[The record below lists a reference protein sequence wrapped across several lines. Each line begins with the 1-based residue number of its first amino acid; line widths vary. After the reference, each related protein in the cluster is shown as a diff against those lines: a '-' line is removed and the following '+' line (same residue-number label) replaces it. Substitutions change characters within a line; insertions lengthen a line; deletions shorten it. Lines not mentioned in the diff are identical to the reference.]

1 MQSPKQGPPKG
12 TVKMWT
18 AVAESIVQEAGVS
31 GLEETVASVLHAR
44 AFRHFA
50 EGLRQYLAIRLGSAE
65 GADVALRRLRLVA
78 SEWPSA
84 ELVAPP
90 GPRARLYRKAR
101 ELAAAQRGAS
111 GDVSAATRGA
121 LPWKMPGRGIPL
133 VYGRALGE
141 VRAMPTED
149 AELLELRYAR
159 ELAEDEIAYVTGLEP
174 AQITAALS
182 DAEKRAEV
190 MLGKHP
196 PSAIPGLA
204 GALIE
209 AFSIEPP
216 AAVSTM
222 VKLAE
227 EPGGIEQGTILGGR
241 YKLDQRVGAGAFGEV
256 YKASDT
262 EVPGHVVALK
272 LLHQPALSETAKA
285 NALRELNLIA
295 SVFHPSIVQ
304 FKDHGW
310 FAGRLWFVMPWYDGE
325 PLEKRIMR
333 DALTRAEARTI
344 FEPIGR
350 ALASMHA
357 SRIRHQDIKPDN
369 IFLARLKT
377 STRATSED
385 VLPVLLDLGV
395 AAKDTEM
402 ILAGTPLY
410 FPPEIAAQ
418 FSDVGKK
425 YPVTLAADVFSLA
438 LTIRNSLEPD
448 TQEEVPGSAIEA
460 FIAYRAEN
468 VPSPPTSK
476 DLRYLKP
483 SFERW
488 LNADPARRPTAD
500 ELVLE
505 LAQLTEPEE
514 RRARRAKTLRW
525 LVPLLVVLAV
535 IGGATFYALRKEAEV
550 NAIHAAQARAEAS
563 NARAETTE
571 VRADLAI
578 TQARQQALQDDNGS
592 LQDLIR
598 RNNFSQ
604 EQLVRELATT
614 QAQVR
619 RLGEA
624 VERADARERTT
635 REQLAVAEQRSTQL
649 TAEVA
654 QLRAARESAEQR
666 VAQLSGDVGRM
677 RQEAVTR
684 DGELSQARSDAERTA
699 RELAD
704 ARTQASATTAQ
715 LEAVRTQ
722 LEVLRTQLASADQ
735 RARDAEGATAEQ
747 RRENDRIRAQLAS
760 RTTPAQPTPAQPT
773 PAPGPADPTPPAQ
786 PTDTV
791 QIQPAPGVVPAATTG
806 IVPTPEPFRGRRRR
820 P

>member
-1 MQSPKQGPPKG
+1 MRSPEQGPPKG

-50 EGLRQYLAIRLGSAE
+50 EGLRQYLTIRLGSTE
-65 GADVALRRLRLVA
+65 VADVVLRRLRLVA
-78 SEWPSA
+78 GEWPSE

-90 GPRARLYRKAR
+90 GPRARLYRTAR
-101 ELAAAQRGAS
+101 ELASAQRGA
-111 GDVSAATRGA
+111 GGEVSAATRGA

-141 VRAMPTED
+141 VRAMPAADT
-149 AELLELRYAR
+149 ELLELRYAR
-159 ELAEDEIAYVTGLEP
+159 ELSEDEIAHVTGLDQ
-174 AQITAALS
+174 ARVTALLA
-182 DAEKRAEV
+182 DAEKRAEAL
-190 MLGKHP
+190 LGKNP
-196 PSAIPGLA
+196 PSAIPGLG

-222 VKLAE
+222 VKLE
-227 EPGGIEQGTILGGR
+227 DEGGGVEQGTILGGR
-241 YKLDQRVGAGAFGEV
+241 YKLDKRVGAGAFGEV

-272 LLHQPALSETAKA
+272 LLHQPALSENAKS

-325 PLEKRIMR
+325 PLEKRISR
-333 DALTRAEARTI
+333 DALTRAEARAI
-344 FEPIGR
+344 FEPVGR
-350 ALASMHA
+350 ALATMHA

-377 STRATSED
+377 STRSTSDD

-402 ILAGTPLY
+402 MLAGTPLY

-438 LTIRNSLEPD
+438 LTIRNSLEPE

-460 FIAYRAEN
+460 FIAFRAEN
-468 VPSPPTSK
+468 VPSPPTGKS
-476 DLRYLKP
+476 LRYLKP
-483 SFERW
+483 TFERW
-488 LNADPARRPTAD
+488 LNADPALRPTAD

-505 LAQLTEPEE
+505 LAQLTAPEE
-514 RRARRAKTLRW
+514 RRARRTKTLKW
-525 LVPLLVVLAV
+525 LVPLLVALAV
-535 IGGATFYALRKEAEV
+535 VGGATFYALRKDAEL
-550 NAIHAAQARAEAS
+550 NAMHAVQARAEAS
-563 NARAETTE
+563 TARAETSV

-592 LQDLIR
+592 LQGLIR
-598 RNNFSQ
+598 RNNFSR

-624 VERADARERTT
+624 VERAGDRERAI
-635 REQLAVAEQRSTQL
+635 RELLATSEQRGTQL
-649 TAEVA
+649 TTDLA
-654 QLRAARESAEQR
+654 QMRSGREAAEQR
-666 VAQLSGDVGRM
+666 VAQLNGDLGRV
-677 RQEAVTR
+677 RQELAGR
-684 DGELSQARSDAERTA
+684 EGELVQSRADAERTA
-699 RELAD
+699 RELAE
-704 ARTQASATTAQ
+704 ARAQASAITAQ

-722 LEVLRTQLASADQ
+722 IAAADQ
-735 RARDAEGATAEQ
+735 RARDAEAGAAEL
-747 RRENDRIRAQLAS
+747 RRENERLRAQLANRPPAGPGPS
-760 RTTPAQPTPAQPT
+760 APPDPGPGTPPGNEPAPTPAAT
-773 PAPGPADPTPPAQ
+773 PDAL
-786 PTDTV
+786 
-791 QIQPAPGVVPAATTG
+791 QIQPGPGVILQP
-806 IVPTPEPFRGRRRR
+806 PPFRGRRRI